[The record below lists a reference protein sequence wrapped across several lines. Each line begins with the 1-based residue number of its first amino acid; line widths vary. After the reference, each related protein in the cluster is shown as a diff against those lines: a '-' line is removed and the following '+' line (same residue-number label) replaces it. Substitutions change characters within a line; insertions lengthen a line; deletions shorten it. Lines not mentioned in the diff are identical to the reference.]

1 MKKNMKRIILTAFTL
16 LLAVTSQ
23 AQMRVNNRMYNPDP
37 APVVSGDRLYVF
49 TGHDLD
55 TATYF
60 RMPDWQLFS
69 TTDME
74 HWTDHGVVLTT
85 ANFKWAKQGDNAW
98 ASQAIERNGKW
109 YWYVAAEDT
118 TKHLHGIGVAVAD
131 RPEGPWA
138 DVLGKPLIPG
148 DWGFIDP
155 TVFIDDDGQAWLFW
169 GNNGCWYAKLNE
181 DMISIDTSFANN
193 GICDMRP
200 MLDDEAQFGPK
211 CMKMDYQLHKRV
223 MKTGFEEAPWI
234 YKIGDTY
241 FLEYAAGGVPE
252 HWAYSTA
259 KSIHGPWHYEGRITD
274 ESPGSFTIHGGTI
287 DFKGKSYL
295 FYHDGIPSGGN
306 GFRRTTAYREFQR
319 MKDGRI
325 PKIDIQEK

>member
-1 MKKNMKRIILTAFTL
+1 MKRIIFAAITL
-16 LLAVTSQ
+16 LLAITLQ
-23 AQMRVNNRMYNPDP
+23 AQKRVNNRLYNPDP

-55 TATYF
+55 TTTYF
-60 RMPDWQLFS
+60 RMPDWQVFS

-74 HWTDHGVVLTT
+74 HWTDHDIVLTT

-138 DVLGKPLIPG
+138 DPIGKPLIPG

-181 DMISIDTSFANN
+181 DMVSIDTSFADN
-193 GICDMRP
+193 GICDMRA

-211 CMKMDYQLHKRV
+211 CMKMDYQLHKKV

-241 FLEYAAGGVPE
+241 FLEYAAGGVP
-252 HWAYSTA
+252 
-259 KSIHGPWHYEGRITD
+259 
-274 ESPGSFTIHGGTI
+274 
-287 DFKGKSYL
+287 
-295 FYHDGIPSGGN
+295 
-306 GFRRTTAYREFQR
+306 
-319 MKDGRI
+319 
-325 PKIDIQEK
+325 KINIETK

>member
-1 MKKNMKRIILTAFTL
+1 MKKKSIILTAIAFLLTL
-16 LLAVTSQ
+16 TLQ
-23 AQMRVNNRMYNPDP
+23 AQEQQANEQSSSIKRVSNRRYTPDP

-60 RMPDWQLFS
+60 RMPDWQVFS

-74 HWTDHGVVLTT
+74 HWTDHGIVLTT
-85 ANFKWAKQGDNAW
+85 AHFKWAKQGDNAW

-138 DVLGKPLIPG
+138 DALGKPLIPG

-181 DMISIDTSFANN
+181 DMISIDKSFANN
-193 GICDMRP
+193 GICDMRA

-211 CMKMDYQLHKRV
+211 CMKMDYQLHRGILDGKEYSRTLALRRSHHRRV
-223 MKTGFEEAPWI
+223 SR
-234 YKIGDTY
+234 
-241 FLEYAAGGVPE
+241 FLHHP
-252 HWAYSTA
+252 
-259 KSIHGPWHYEGRITD
+259 
-274 ESPGSFTIHGGTI
+274 
-287 DFKGKSYL
+287 
-295 FYHDGIPSGGN
+295 
-306 GFRRTTAYREFQR
+306 RRHH
-319 MKDGRI
+319 
-325 PKIDIQEK
+325 

>member
-1 MKKNMKRIILTAFTL
+1 MKKINIITV
-16 LLAVTSQ
+16 LLALVCIVGQ
-23 AQMRVNNRMYNPDP
+23 AQRLRVGEQSSGTNGRWPKGKAMIRMSNRMYNPDP

-74 HWTDHGVVLTT
+74 HWTDYGIVLTT

-138 DVLGKPLIPG
+138 DPIGRPLIPG

-155 TVFIDDDGQAWLFW
+155 TVFIDDDGQA
-169 GNNGCWYAKLNE
+169 
-181 DMISIDTSFANN
+181 
-193 GICDMRP
+193 
-200 MLDDEAQFGPK
+200 
-211 CMKMDYQLHKRV
+211 
-223 MKTGFEEAPWI
+223 
-234 YKIGDTY
+234 
-241 FLEYAAGGVPE
+241 
-252 HWAYSTA
+252 
-259 KSIHGPWHYEGRITD
+259 
-274 ESPGSFTIHGGTI
+274 
-287 DFKGKSYL
+287 
-295 FYHDGIPSGGN
+295 
-306 GFRRTTAYREFQR
+306 
-319 MKDGRI
+319 
-325 PKIDIQEK
+325 